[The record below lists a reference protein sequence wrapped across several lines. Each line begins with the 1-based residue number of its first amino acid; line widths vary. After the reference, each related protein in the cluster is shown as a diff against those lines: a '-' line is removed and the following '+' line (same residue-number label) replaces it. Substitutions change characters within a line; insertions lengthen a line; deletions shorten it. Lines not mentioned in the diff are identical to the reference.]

1 MSPLYVLLSTIKF
14 LLKLHLG
21 TTGKYL
27 AMVTEENPSSMT
39 LKDNTEVLM

>member
-1 MSPLYVLLSTIKF
+1 MSLSFVLLSTIKF

-27 AMVTEENPSSMT
+27 AMVIEENPSYMT